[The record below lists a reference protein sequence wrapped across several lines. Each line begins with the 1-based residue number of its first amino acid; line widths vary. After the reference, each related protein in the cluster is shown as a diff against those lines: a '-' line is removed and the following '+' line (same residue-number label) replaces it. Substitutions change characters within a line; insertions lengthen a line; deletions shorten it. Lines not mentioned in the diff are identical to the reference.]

1 MGSHEKMSIVENETS
16 QNAST
21 LNLNSVSIKLAKYSS
36 IGESDFDANGEVI
49 IRGLIK
55 DVSDEE

>member
-1 MGSHEKMSIVENETS
+1 MSIVENE
-16 QNAST
+16 NNKYAST
-21 LNLNSVSIKLAKYSS
+21 RNLNSISIRLAKYSP
-36 IGESDFDANGEVI
+36 IEEDDFDANGEVI

>member
-1 MGSHEKMSIVENETS
+1 MENES
-16 QNAST
+16 SKNGST
-21 LNLNSVSIKLAKYSS
+21 LNLNSISIKLANYSS
-36 IGESDFDANGEVI
+36 IGESDFDASGEVI